1 MSVLMLGISLGCESL
16 LLCGAS
22 GGSGLLLPLVEV
34 ASKVMI
40 VGCPLSM
47 I

>member
-1 MSVLMLGISLGCESL
+1 MSVLMLGISLESESSL
-16 LLCGAS
+16 LRGTLGD
-22 GGSGLLLPLVEV
+22 SGLLLLLVEV

-40 VGCPLSM
+40 TGCPLSM

>member
-1 MSVLMLGISLGCESL
+1 MSMLMLGISLGHESSL
-16 LLCGAS
+16 LRGALDD
-22 GGSGLLLPLVEV
+22 SGLLLLLVEV

-40 VGCPLSM
+40 AGCLLM

>member
-1 MSVLMLGISLGCESL
+1 MSVLMLGISLGRESL

-22 GGSGLLLPLVEV
+22 GGSGLVLPLAEV
-34 ASKVMI
+34 TPKVMI
-40 VGCPLSM
+40 VGCPM